1 MQRESKNVDAEV
13 YRKKIYLSAVNEKAS
28 RFDSVNNITEKKK
41 IFNEFVGTSESIV
54 NNCNTLLI

>member
-41 IFNEFVGTSESIV
+41 IINNRFTSSNKFIK
-54 NNCNTLLI
+54 N